1 MKEIKVI
8 ETNPYINNYK
18 TYKRVAAYARVSTK
32 LEMQS
37 SSLALQ
43 IKHYAK
49 EIIFNPDY
57 IFAGVYADHGKSGTS
72 MKSRDGLQSL
82 LKKIYAG
89 HIDLV
94 LVKSLSRFARNTI
107 DALTIIKE
115 TRKLGVEFY
124 FEKENI
130 SSLDPAID
138 MIFTMMASMAEQE
151 SDSMSQNISWSFQK
165 QAQKGKVSIHKCVGY
180 TLTKDK
186 RLIINPDDAPIIKK
200 IFEMKLNDRSN
211 SEILEFVR
219 SVGLKTVLG
228 NDFVQNS
235 QIIGILKDIKYTGQV
250 VWGKTY
256 RGKNNNEKVTFIN
269 NGERPKYI
277 IKNHHEPIID
287 MDTYNR
293 VQELIGIRKN
303 DYPSTK
309 NTAGW
314 ANRFVY
320 SLMHEKYLHV
330 KQKVKDKPI
339 YDLLENEK
347 ARKPGYPRIYSR
359 NATHVLRKATIALV
373 RKFSDL
379 EEKFDKQ
386 VEEHLDISHLDKQM
400 EKIAE
405 KIRSYKKEYFILKQ
419 KPELDEAEHSLMYEL
434 EETII
439 KLSIQYIKIE
449 DETIPFKGKLKRIN
463 DIKKAISSIELPMDE
478 LPISTIKDIFD
489 VMVVVDP
496 ENYALVINLNK
507 IKLNNETLKKVT
519 DIKPL
524 LGSDCKAQRKGL
536 GTLNWK
542 IIMLH

>member
-8 ETNPYINNYK
+8 ETNPYINNYN

-57 IFAGVYADHGKSGTS
+57 MFAGVYADHGKSGTS
-72 MKSRDGLQSL
+72 MKSRDGLQAL

-107 DALTIIKE
+107 DALTIIQE

-130 SSLDPAID
+130 SSLDPSID

-165 QAQKGKVSIHKCVGY
+165 QAQKGKISVHKCIGY

-186 RLIINPDDAPIIKK
+186 RLIINPDEATIIKN
-200 IFEMKLNDRSN
+200 IFQMKLEHKSN
-211 SEILEFVR
+211 TDILEYVR
-219 SVGLKTVLG
+219 SVGLKTILG

-235 QIIGILKDIKYTGQV
+235 QIIGILRDIKYTGQV
-250 VWGKTY
+250 VWGNTY

-277 IKNHHEPIID
+277 IKNHHEAIID
-287 MDTYNR
+287 IDTYHA
-293 VQELIGIRKN
+293 VQALIKVKKN
-303 DYPSTK
+303 DHPLVK
-309 NTAGW
+309 NASGW

-330 KQKVKDKPI
+330 KQKIKDNPK

-347 ARKPGYPRIYSR
+347 ARKSSSPRIYSR
-359 NATHVLRKATIALV
+359 NATHVLRKATIALA
-373 RKFSDL
+373 RNFSDL
-379 EEKFDKQ
+379 EAKFDKQ
-386 VEEHLDISHLDKQM
+386 VKDHLDTSHLDKQM

-405 KIRSYKKEYFILKQ
+405 KIRRYKKEYFILKQ
-419 KPELDEAEHSLMYEL
+419 KPELDEAEQSLIYEL
-434 EETII
+434 EETVI

-449 DETIPFKGKLKRIN
+449 DETIPFIDKLKRIK

-478 LPISTIKDIFD
+478 LPIDSIKEIFY
-489 VMVVVDP
+489 VMVVKDP
-496 ENYALVINLNK
+496 KSYFLVINVSGK
-507 IKLNNETLKKVT
+507 KLEGESLKKVT
-519 DIKPL
+519 EIKPL
-524 LGSDCKAQRKGL
+524 LESVCKSRTKDIGIL
-536 GTLNWK
+536 TWK
-542 IIMLH
+542 IIIF

>member
-37 SSLALQ
+37 FSLALQ
-43 IKHYAK
+43 IKHYVK

-72 MKSRDGLQSL
+72 MKSRDGLQAL

-186 RLIINPDDAPIIKK
+186 RFVINPDEAPIIKK
-200 IFEMKLNDRSN
+200 IFQMKLDGDSN
-211 SEILEFVR
+211 TNILEYVK
-219 SVGLKTVLG
+219 SVGLKTALG

-235 QIIGILKDIKYTGQV
+235 QIISILRDIKYTGQV

-287 MDTYNR
+287 MENYNK
-293 VQELIGIRKN
+293 VQELISIRKN
-303 DYPSTK
+303 DYRSTK
-309 NTAGW
+309 NTTGW

-330 KQKVKDKPI
+330 KQKVKDNPK

-347 ARKPGYPRIYSR
+347 ARKPGSPRIYSR
-359 NATHVLRKATIALV
+359 NATHVLRKATIALA
-373 RKFSDL
+373 RNFSDL
-379 EEKFDKQ
+379 EAKFDKQ
-386 VEEHLDISHLDKQM
+386 VKEHLDTSHLDKQM
-400 EKIAE
+400 AKIAE
-405 KIRSYKKEYFILKQ
+405 KIRSYKKEYFLLKK
-419 KPELDEAEHSLMYEL
+419 KPELDEAEQSLMFEL
-434 EETII
+434 EESII
-439 KLSIQYIKIE
+439 KLSIQHIKIE
-449 DETIPFKGKLKRIN
+449 DETIPLKDKLKRIK

-478 LPISTIKDIFD
+478 LPMDTIKDIFD

-496 ENYALVINLNK
+496 ENYVLVINASDDKDDLKVLKNV
-507 IKLNNETLKKVT
+507 NE
-519 DIKPL
+519 IKPL
-524 LGSDCKAQRKGL
+524 FERVSKSKTTALSYV
-536 GTLNWK
+536 NWK
-542 IIMLH
+542 IILM

>member
-72 MKSRDGLQSL
+72 MKSRDGLQAL

-115 TRKLGVEFY
+115 TRKIGVEFY

-186 RLIINPDDAPIIKK
+186 RFIINPDEAPIIQK
-200 IFEMKLNDRSN
+200 IFQMKLDGDSN
-211 SEILEFVR
+211 TNILEYVKSVR
-219 SVGLKTVLG
+219 LKTILS

-256 RGKNNNEKVTFIN
+256 RGKNNNEKVTFTN

-287 MDTYNR
+287 METYNK
-293 VQELIGIRKN
+293 VQELIEVRKN
-303 DYPSTK
+303 DHPSTK
-309 NTAGW
+309 NTTGW

-320 SLMHEKYLHV
+320 SLIHEKYLHV
-330 KQKVKDKPI
+330 KQKVKDYPK

-347 ARKPGYPRIYSR
+347 ARKPGSPRIYSR
-359 NATHVLRKATIALV
+359 NATHVLRKATIALA
-373 RKFSDL
+373 RNFSDL
-379 EEKFDKQ
+379 EAKFDKQ
-386 VEEHLDISHLDKQM
+386 IKEHLDTSHLDKQM
-400 EKIAE
+400 GKIAE
-405 KIRSYKKEYFILKQ
+405 KIRFYKREYFKLKQ
-419 KPELDEAEHSLMYEL
+419 KPELDEAEQSLVFEL
-434 EETII
+434 EESII

-449 DETIPFKGKLKRIN
+449 DETIPFIDKLKRIK

-478 LPISTIKDIFD
+478 LPIDTIKDIFD
-489 VMVVVDP
+489 AMVVINP
-496 ENYALVINLNK
+496 ENYMLVINASGK
-507 IKLNNETLKKVT
+507 QIDSETLKKTT

-524 LGSDCKAQRKGL
+524 LERSCKSPKY
-536 GTLNWK
+536 NYSK
-542 IIMLH
+542 ITWSIIVL

>member
-72 MKSRDGLQSL
+72 MKSRDGLQAL

-165 QAQKGKVSIHKCVGY
+165 QAQKGKVSIHQCVGY

-186 RLIINPDDAPIIKK
+186 KFIINPDEAPIIKQ
-200 IFEMKLNDRSN
+200 IFQMKLDGKSN
-211 SEILEFVR
+211 TEILEYVK

-235 QIIGILKDIKYTGQV
+235 QIIGLLKDIKYTGQV

-269 NGERPKYI
+269 NDERPKYI

-303 DYPSTK
+303 DYPATK
-309 NTAGW
+309 NTTSW
-314 ANRFVY
+314 AKRFVY
-320 SLMHEKYLHV
+320 SMVHEKYLHV
-330 KQKVKDKPI
+330 KQKVKDKPK
-339 YDLLENEK
+339 YDLLENEN
-347 ARKPGYPRIYSR
+347 ARKPGSPRIYSR
-359 NATHVLRKATIALV
+359 NATYITIALA
-373 RKFSDL
+373 RNFSDL
-379 EEKFDKQ
+379 EAKFDKQ
-386 VEEHLDISHLDKQM
+386 VKEHLDTSHLDKQM
-400 EKIAE
+400 GKIAE
-405 KIRSYKKEYFILKQ
+405 KIRCYKRECFKLKQ
-419 KPELDEAEHSLMYEL
+419 KPELDEAEQSLMYEL
-434 EETII
+434 EETVI
-439 KLSIQYIKIE
+439 KLSIQHIKIE
-449 DETIPFKGKLKRIN
+449 DETIPFIDKFKRIK
-463 DIKKAISSIELPMDE
+463 DVKKAISSIELPMDE
-478 LPISTIKDIFD
+478 LPIDTIKEMFD
-489 VMVVVDP
+489 TMVVVNP
-496 ENYALVINLNK
+496 ENYVLVLNASGLK
-507 IKLNNETLKKVT
+507 QDVEKLKKVT
-519 DIKPL
+519 ESKPL
-524 LGSDCKAQRKGL
+524 LESQCKSK
-536 GTLNWK
+536 TKDISEINWK
-542 IIMLH
+542 IIII

>member
-8 ETNPYINNYK
+8 ETNPYINNFK

-37 SSLALQ
+37 SSLTLQ

-49 EIIFNPDY
+49 EIIFNTDY

-72 MKSRDGLQSL
+72 MKSRDGLQAL

-186 RLIINPDDAPIIKK
+186 RFVINNDEALIIKK

-211 SEILEFVR
+211 TDVLEYVK

-235 QIIGILKDIKYTGQV
+235 QIIGLLKDIKYTGQV

-256 RGKNNNEKVTFIN
+256 RGKNNNEKVTFVN

-303 DYPSTK
+303 AYPATK
-309 NTAGW
+309 NTTSW

-330 KQKVKDKPI
+330 KQKVKDNPK

-347 ARKPGYPRIYSR
+347 ARKPGSPRIYSR
-359 NATHVLRKATIALV
+359 NATHVLRKVTIALA
-373 RKFSDL
+373 RNFSDL
-379 EEKFDKQ
+379 EAKFDKQ
-386 VEEHLDISHLDKQM
+386 VKEHLDTSQLEKHM
-400 EKIAE
+400 SKIAE
-405 KIRSYKKEYFILKQ
+405 KIRSYKKEYLILKH
-419 KPELDEAEHSLMYEL
+419 KPELDEAEQSLMYEL

-449 DETIPFKGKLKRIN
+449 DGTIPFIDKLKRIK
-463 DIKKAISSIELPMDE
+463 DIKKAISSIELPMEE
-478 LPISTIKDIFD
+478 LPIDSVKDIFD

-496 ENYALVINLNK
+496 ENYVFVMNASG
-507 IKLNNETLKKVT
+507 IKLDAETLKKVT
-519 DIKPL
+519 EIKPL
-524 LGSDCKAQRKGL
+524 LASDCKFKTKGINL
-536 GTLNWK
+536 IYWK
-542 IIMLH
+542 IVQL

>member
-8 ETNPYINNYK
+8 ETNPYINEYK

-72 MKSRDGLQSL
+72 MKSRDGLQAL

-186 RLIINPDDAPIIKK
+186 RFIINPDEAPIIQK
-200 IFEMKLNDRSN
+200 IFQMKLDGDSN
-211 SEILEFVR
+211 TNILEYVKSVR
-219 SVGLKTVLG
+219 LKTILS

-256 RGKNNNEKVTFIN
+256 RGKNNNEKVTFTN

-287 MDTYNR
+287 METYNK
-293 VQELIGIRKN
+293 VQELIEVRKN
-303 DYPSTK
+303 DHPSTK
-309 NTAGW
+309 NTTGW

-320 SLMHEKYLHV
+320 SLIHEKYLHV
-330 KQKVKDKPI
+330 KQKVKDYPK

-347 ARKPGYPRIYSR
+347 ARKPGSPRIYSR
-359 NATHVLRKATIALV
+359 NATHVLRKATIALA
-373 RKFSDL
+373 RNFSDL
-379 EEKFDKQ
+379 EAKFDKQ
-386 VEEHLDISHLDKQM
+386 IKEHLDTSHLDKQM
-400 EKIAE
+400 GKIAE
-405 KIRSYKKEYFILKQ
+405 KIRFYKREYFKLKQ
-419 KPELDEAEHSLMYEL
+419 KPELDEAEQSLVFEL
-434 EETII
+434 EESII

-449 DETIPFKGKLKRIN
+449 DETIPFIDKLKRIK

-478 LPISTIKDIFD
+478 LPIDTIKDIFD
-489 VMVVVDP
+489 AMVVINP
-496 ENYALVINLNK
+496 ENYMLVINASGK
-507 IKLNNETLKKVT
+507 QIDSETLKKTT

-524 LGSDCKAQRKGL
+524 LERSCKSPKY
-536 GTLNWK
+536 NYSK
-542 IIMLH
+542 ITWSIIVL

>member
-8 ETNPYINNYK
+8 DSNKYNNNYK
-18 TYKRVAAYARVSTK
+18 ILKRVAAYARVSTK

-72 MKSRDGLQSL
+72 MKSRDGLQTL

-89 HIDLV
+89 HIDFV

-107 DALTIIKE
+107 DALTIIQE
-115 TRKLGVEFY
+115 TRKLGVKFY

-165 QAQKGKVSIHKCVGY
+165 QAQKGKVSVHQCIGY

-186 RLIINPDDAPIIKK
+186 RLIVNPDEAHIIKN
-200 IFEMKLNDRSN
+200 IFQMKLDHRSN
-211 SEILEFVR
+211 TDILEYVK
-219 SVGLKTVLG
+219 SVGLKTILG

-235 QIIGILKDIKYTGQV
+235 QIIGILRDIKYTGQV

-277 IKNHHEPIID
+277 IKNHHEAIID
-287 MDTYNR
+287 IDTFHA
-293 VQELIGIRKN
+293 VQALIKVKKN
-303 DYPSTK
+303 DHPLVK
-309 NTAGW
+309 NASGW

-330 KQKVKDKPI
+330 KQKVKDNPK

-347 ARKPGYPRIYSR
+347 ARKPGSPRIYSR
-359 NATHVLRKATIALV
+359 NATHVLRKATIALA
-373 RKFSDL
+373 RNFSDL
-379 EEKFDKQ
+379 EAKFDKQ
-386 VEEHLDISHLDKQM
+386 VKEHLDTSHLDKQM
-400 EKIAE
+400 AKIAE
-405 KIRSYKKEYFILKQ
+405 KIRSYKKEYFLLKK
-419 KPELDEAEHSLMYEL
+419 KPELDEAEQSLMFEL
-434 EETII
+434 EESII
-439 KLSIQYIKIE
+439 KLSIQHIKIE
-449 DETIPFKGKLKRIN
+449 DETIPLKDKLKRIKN
-463 DIKKAISSIELPMDE
+463 IKKAITSIELPMDE
-478 LPISTIKDIFD
+478 LPIDTIKEIFD

-496 ENYALVINLNK
+496 ENYVLVISASGK
-507 IKLNNETLKKVT
+507 KLDSEELKKIT
-519 DIKPL
+519 EIKPL
-524 LGSDCKAQRKGL
+524 LESNCISKTKEH
-536 GTLNWK
+536 NK
-542 IIMLH
+542 IRWGVNII

>member
-18 TYKRVAAYARVSTK
+18 TYKKVAAYARVSTK

-72 MKSRDGLQSL
+72 MKSRDGLQAL

-115 TRKLGVEFY
+115 TRKLAVEFY

-165 QAQKGKVSIHKCVGY
+165 QAQKGKVSVHKCIGY

-186 RLIINPDDAPIIKK
+186 RLIVNPDEAYIIKR
-200 IFEMKLNDRSN
+200 IFQMKLENKSN
-211 SEILEFVR
+211 TEILEYVR
-219 SVGLKTVLG
+219 SVGLKTILG

-235 QIIGILKDIKYTGQV
+235 QIIGILRDIKYTGQV
-250 VWGKTY
+250 VWGNTY

-277 IKNHHEPIID
+277 IKNHHEAFID

-293 VQELIGIRKN
+293 VQELISVRKN
-303 DYPSTK
+303 DYPAKKST
-309 NTAGW
+309 ASW

-320 SLMHEKYLHV
+320 SLMHENYLHV
-330 KQKVKDKPI
+330 KQKVKDNPK

-347 ARKPGYPRIYSR
+347 ARKPGSLRIYSR
-359 NATHVLRKATIALV
+359 NATHVLRKATIALA
-373 RKFSDL
+373 RNFSDL
-379 EEKFDKQ
+379 EAKFDKQ
-386 VEEHLDISHLDKQM
+386 VKDHLDTSQLDKQM
-400 EKIAE
+400 SKTAE
-405 KIRSYKKEYFILKQ
+405 KIRSYKKEYFMLKQ
-419 KPELDEAEHSLMYEL
+419 KPELDEAEQSLMFEL

-449 DETIPFKGKLKRIN
+449 DETIPFKDKLKRIN
-463 DIKKAISSIELPMDE
+463 NIKKAISSIELPMRE
-478 LPISTIKDIFD
+478 MPIDTIKDIFD

-496 ENYALVINLNK
+496 ENYVLVISASGK
-507 IKLNNETLKKVT
+507 KLDSEVLKKVT
-519 DIKPL
+519 EISPL
-524 LGSDCKAQRKGL
+524 LESSCKSK
-536 GTLNWK
+536 TKEVDFINWK
-542 IIMLH
+542 IILT

>member
-72 MKSRDGLQSL
+72 MKSRDGLQAL
-82 LKKIYAG
+82 LKKIYTG

-115 TRKLGVEFY
+115 TRKIGVEFY

-186 RLIINPDDAPIIKK
+186 RFIINPDEAPIIKK
-200 IFEMKLNDRSN
+200 IFQMKLDHKSN
-211 SEILEFVR
+211 TDILEYVK
-219 SVGLKTVLG
+219 SVGLKTILG
-228 NDFVQNS
+228 NNFVQNS
-235 QIIGILKDIKYTGQV
+235 QIIGILRDIKYTGQV

-269 NGERPKYI
+269 NGEKPKYI
-277 IKNHHEPIID
+277 IKNHHEAIID
-287 MDTYNR
+287 MDTYNK
-293 VQELIGIRKN
+293 VQELISERKN
-303 DYPSTK
+303 DYPSNK
-309 NTAGW
+309 NTTGW

-320 SLMHEKYLHV
+320 SLIHEKYLHV
-330 KQKVKDKPI
+330 KQKVKDNPK

-347 ARKPGYPRIYSR
+347 ARKPGSPRIYSR
-359 NATHVLRKATIALV
+359 NATHVLRKATIALA
-373 RKFSDL
+373 RKFSEL
-379 EEKFDKQ
+379 EAKFDKQ
-386 VEEHLDISHLDKQM
+386 VKEHLDTSQLDKQM
-400 EKIAE
+400 SKIAE
-405 KIRSYKKEYFILKQ
+405 KVRTYKKEYFMLKQ
-419 KPELDEAEHSLMYEL
+419 KPELDEAEQSLLFEL
-434 EETII
+434 EESII

-449 DETIPFKGKLKRIN
+449 DETIPYRDKLKRIK

-478 LPISTIKDIFD
+478 LPMDTIKDIFD

-496 ENYALVINLNK
+496 ENYVLVINACGK
-507 IKLNNETLKKVT
+507 KLESEVLKKVT
-519 DIKPL
+519 EGKPL
-524 LGSDCKAQRKGL
+524 LERQCKSKTIAIREI
-536 GTLNWK
+536 NWK
-542 IIMLH
+542 IVML

>member
-72 MKSRDGLQSL
+72 MKQRDGLQEL

-186 RLIINPDDAPIIKK
+186 QFIINPDEAPIIKK
-200 IFEMKLNDRSN
+200 IFEMKLDDRSN
-211 SEILEFVR
+211 TDILEYVQ

-228 NDFVQNS
+228 NGFVQNS

-287 MDTYNR
+287 MDIYNK
-293 VQELIGIRKN
+293 VQELINVRKN

-309 NTAGW
+309 NTVGW

-330 KQKVKDKPI
+330 KQKVKDNPK

-347 ARKPGYPRIYSR
+347 ARKLGSPRIYSR
-359 NATHVLRKATIALV
+359 NATHVLRKATIALA
-373 RKFSDL
+373 RNFSNL
-379 EEKFDKQ
+379 EAKFDKQ
-386 VEEHLDISHLDKQM
+386 VKGHLDTSHLDKQM
-400 EKIAE
+400 GKIGE
-405 KIRSYKKEYFILKQ
+405 KIRSYKKEYLILKH
-419 KPELDEAEHSLMYEL
+419 KPELDVAEQSLMFEL
-434 EETII
+434 EESII
-439 KLSIQYIKIE
+439 KLSIQYITID
-449 DETIPFKGKLKRIN
+449 DETIPFKDKLRRIK
-463 DIKKAISSIELPMDE
+463 DIKKAISSVKLPMDE
-478 LPISTIKDIFD
+478 LPIETIKDIFD

-496 ENYALVINLNK
+496 ENYVLVINVSGK
-507 IKLNNETLKKVT
+507 KLDGESLKKVT

-524 LGSDCKAQRKGL
+524 LESFCISKIFKTRKIKWSIVL
-536 GTLNWK
+536 K
-542 IIMLH
+542 

>member
-72 MKSRDGLQSL
+72 MKSRDGLQAL

-115 TRKLGVEFY
+115 TRKIGVEFY

-180 TLTKDK
+180 ILTKDK
-186 RLIINPDDAPIIKK
+186 RFIINPDQAPIIKQ
-200 IFEMKLNDRSN
+200 IFQMKLDGKSN
-211 SEILEFVR
+211 TEILEYVKL
-219 SVGLKTVLG
+219 VGLKTILG

-256 RGKNNNEKVTFIN
+256 RGKNNNEKVTFVN

-287 MDTYNR
+287 METYNR
-293 VQELIGIRKN
+293 VQELISVRKN
-303 DYPSTK
+303 DYPATKST
-309 NTAGW
+309 TSW

-330 KQKVKDKPI
+330 KQKVKDNPK
-339 YDLLENEK
+339 YDLLENEN
-347 ARKPGYPRIYSR
+347 ARKPGSPRIYSR
-359 NATHVLRKATIALV
+359 NATHVLRKATIALT
-373 RKFSDL
+373 RNFRDL
-379 EEKFDKQ
+379 EAKFDKQ
-386 VEEHLDISHLDKQM
+386 VKEHLDTSHLDKQM
-400 EKIAE
+400 GKIAE

-419 KPELDEAEHSLMYEL
+419 KPELDEAEQGLMYEL

-449 DETIPFKGKLKRIN
+449 DETIPFIDKLKRIK

-478 LPISTIKDIFD
+478 LPIDTIKDIFD

-496 ENYALVINLNK
+496 ENYVLVINTSGK
-507 IKLNNETLKKVT
+507 QIDSETLKKTT

-524 LGSDCKAQRKGL
+524 LERSCKPK
-536 GTLNWK
+536 TNEIDVINWK
-542 IIMLH
+542 IILA

>member
-72 MKSRDGLQSL
+72 MKSRDGLQAL

-115 TRKLGVEFY
+115 TRKIGVEFY

-186 RLIINPDDAPIIKK
+186 RFIINPDEAPIIKK
-200 IFEMKLNDRSN
+200 IFEMKLDDKSN
-211 SEILEFVR
+211 TDILEYVK

-235 QIIGILKDIKYTGQV
+235 QIIGLLKDIKYTGQV

-277 IKNHHEPIID
+277 IKNHHEAIID
-287 MDTYNR
+287 IDTYHT
-293 VQELIGIRKN
+293 VQTLIKVKKN
-303 DYPSTK
+303 DHPSVK
-309 NTAGW
+309 NASGW

-320 SLMHEKYLHV
+320 SLMHEKFLHV
-330 KQKVKDKPI
+330 KQKVKGNPK
-339 YDLLENEK
+339 YDLLENEV
-347 ARKPGYPRIYSR
+347 ARKLGSPRIYSR
-359 NATHVLRKATIALV
+359 NATHVLRKATIALA
-373 RKFSDL
+373 RKFSEL
-379 EEKFDKQ
+379 ETRFDKQ
-386 VEEHLDISHLDKQM
+386 VKEHLDTSQLDKQM

-405 KIRSYKKEYFILKQ
+405 KIRFYKKEYFMLKQ
-419 KPELDEAEHSLMYEL
+419 KPELDEAEQSLMFEL
-434 EETII
+434 EESII

-449 DETIPFKGKLKRIN
+449 DETIPFKDKLKRTK
-463 DIKKAISSIELPMDE
+463 DIKKAISTIELPMEE
-478 LPISTIKDIFD
+478 LPIDTIKDIFG
-489 VMVVVDP
+489 VMVVVDS
-496 ENYALVINLNK
+496 ENYVLVINASGK
-507 IKLNNETLKKVT
+507 KLDSESLKKVT

-524 LGSDCKAQRKGL
+524 LERSCKSPKY
-536 GTLNWK
+536 NYSK
-542 IIMLH
+542 ITWSIIVL

>member
-43 IKHYAK
+43 IKHYTK

-72 MKSRDGLQSL
+72 MKSRDGLQAL

-107 DALTIIKE
+107 DALTIIQE

-165 QAQKGKVSIHKCVGY
+165 QAQKGKVSVHKWIGY

-186 RLIINPDDAPIIKK
+186 RLIVNPDEALIIKR
-200 IFEMKLNDRSN
+200 IFQMKLDHKSN
-211 SEILEFVR
+211 TEILMYVQ
-219 SVGLKTVLG
+219 SVGLKTILG

-235 QIIGILKDIKYTGQV
+235 QIIGILRDIKYTGQV
-250 VWGKTY
+250 VWGNTY
-256 RGKNNNEKVTFIN
+256 QGKHNNERVKFIN

-277 IKNHHEPIID
+277 IKNHHEAIID
-287 MDTYNR
+287 IDTYDA
-293 VQELIGIRKN
+293 VQALIKVKKN
-303 DYPSTK
+303 NHPSAK
-309 NTAGW
+309 NASGW

-320 SLMHEKYLHV
+320 SLMHDKYLHI
-330 KQKVKDKPI
+330 KQKVKGNPK
-339 YDLLENEK
+339 YDLLENEE
-347 ARKPGYPRIYSR
+347 ARKPGSPRIYSR
-359 NATHVLRKATIALV
+359 NATHVLRKATIALA
-373 RKFSDL
+373 RNFSEL
-379 EEKFDKQ
+379 ETKFDKQ
-386 VEEHLDISHLDKQM
+386 VKEHLDTSHLDKQM
-400 EKIAE
+400 VKIAE
-405 KIRSYKKEYFILKQ
+405 KIRSYKKEYLILKQ
-419 KPELDEAEHSLMYEL
+419 KPDLDEAEHSLMYEL

-449 DETIPFKGKLKRIN
+449 DEIIPFIDKLKRIK

-478 LPISTIKDIFD
+478 LPIDTIKDIFD
-489 VMVVVDP
+489 TMVVINP
-496 ENYALVINLNK
+496 ENYMLVINVSG
-507 IKLNNETLKKVT
+507 IKLDKEALKITT
-519 DIKPL
+519 DVKPL
-524 LGSDCKAQRKGL
+524 LESSCKGKSKDIL
-536 GTLNWK
+536 YIYWEVILV
-542 IIMLH
+542 

>member
-72 MKSRDGLQSL
+72 MKSRDGLQAL

-115 TRKLGVEFY
+115 TRKIGVEFY

-151 SDSMSQNISWSFQK
+151 SESMSQNISWSFQK
-165 QAQKGKVSIHKCVGY
+165 QAQKGKVSVHKCIGY

-186 RLIINPDDAPIIKK
+186 RLIVNPDEALIIKK
-200 IFEMKLNDRSN
+200 IFQMKLDHQSN
-211 SEILEFVR
+211 TEILEYVK
-219 SVGLKTVLG
+219 SVGLKTILG

-235 QIIGILKDIKYTGQV
+235 QIIGILRDIKYTVQV
-250 VWGKTY
+250 VWRNTY
-256 RGKNNNEKVTFIN
+256 RDKNNNEKVTFIN

-277 IKNHHEPIID
+277 IKNHHEAIID
-287 MDTYNR
+287 IDTYHP
-293 VQELIGIRKN
+293 VQALIKVKKN
-303 DYPSTK
+303 DPSSVK
-309 NTAGW
+309 NVSGW

-320 SLMHEKYLHV
+320 SLMHEKYLHI
-330 KQKVKDKPI
+330 KQKINGNPK
-339 YDLLENEK
+339 YDLLENEE
-347 ARKPGYPRIYSR
+347 ARKSGSPRIYSR
-359 NATHVLRKATIALV
+359 NATHVLREAAIALA
-373 RKFSDL
+373 RKFSEL
-379 EEKFDKQ
+379 ETRFDKQ
-386 VEEHLDISHLDKQM
+386 VKEHLDTSQLDKQM
-400 EKIAE
+400 SKIAE
-405 KIRSYKKEYFILKQ
+405 KIRAHKKEYFILKQ
-419 KPELDEAEHSLMYEL
+419 KSELDVAEQSLLFEL
-434 EETII
+434 EESII

-449 DETIPFKGKLKRIN
+449 DETIPFKDKLKRIN
-463 DIKKAISSIELPMDE
+463 DIEKAISSIELPMDE
-478 LPISTIKDIFD
+478 LPMDTIKDIFD

-496 ENYALVINLNK
+496 KNYILIINACGK
-507 IKLNNETLKKVT
+507 KLDRETLKK
-519 DIKPL
+519 
-524 LGSDCKAQRKGL
+524 
-536 GTLNWK
+536 
-542 IIMLH
+542 

>member
-8 ETNPYINNYK
+8 ETNPYINEYK

-72 MKSRDGLQSL
+72 MKSRDGLQAL

-180 TLTKDK
+180 TLTKEK
-186 RLIINPDDAPIIKK
+186 RFIINPDEAPIIKK
-200 IFEMKLNDRSN
+200 IFEMKLDEKSN
-211 SEILEFVR
+211 TDILEYVK
-219 SVGLKTVLG
+219 SVGLKTILG

-256 RGKNNNEKVTFIN
+256 RGKNNNEKVTFTN

-287 MDTYNR
+287 METYNK
-293 VQELIGIRKN
+293 VQELIEIRKN

-309 NTAGW
+309 NTTGW
-314 ANRFVY
+314 TNRFVY

-330 KQKVKDKPI
+330 KQKVKDNPK

-347 ARKPGYPRIYSR
+347 ARKPGSPRIYSR
-359 NATHVLRKATIALV
+359 NATHVLRKATIALA
-373 RKFSDL
+373 RNFCDL
-379 EEKFDKQ
+379 EAKFDKQ
-386 VEEHLDISHLDKQM
+386 VKEHLDTIQLDKQM
-400 EKIAE
+400 SKIAE
-405 KIRSYKKEYFILKQ
+405 KIRSYKKEYLILNN
-419 KPELDEAEHSLMYEL
+419 KPELHEAEQSLMYEL

-439 KLSIQYIKIE
+439 RLSIQYIKIE
-449 DETIPFKGKLKRIN
+449 DETIPFIDKLKRIK
-463 DIKKAISSIELPMDE
+463 DVKKAIASIQLPMDE
-478 LPISTIKDIFD
+478 LPIDTIKDIFD
-489 VMVVVDP
+489 VMVIVNP
-496 ENYALVINLNK
+496 EYYVLVINASGKQLDS
-507 IKLNNETLKKVT
+507 EALKKVT
-519 DIKPL
+519 GIKTL
-524 LGSDCKAQRKGL
+524 LENTIVSKKF
-536 GTLNWK
+536 K
-542 IIMLH
+542 ILKIKWSIVIK